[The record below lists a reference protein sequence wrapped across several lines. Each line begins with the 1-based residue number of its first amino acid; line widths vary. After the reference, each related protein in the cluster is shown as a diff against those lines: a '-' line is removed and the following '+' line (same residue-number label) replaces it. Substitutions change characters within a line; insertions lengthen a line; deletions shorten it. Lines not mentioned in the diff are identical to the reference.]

1 MTRRAVLAGFLD
13 RLAQRERWLV
23 LCAGA
28 LVLVALVWGLGVAP
42 AIKSLRSAPAQLKV
56 LDAQYQT
63 MENLATQARALQSR
77 PAVSREDALRT
88 LQSALQ
94 QHLGASAQLGVAA
107 DRATITLKG
116 ASPEG
121 LVQWLGV
128 ARSGA
133 RVVVRQATL
142 ARGPNGWDGT
152 IMLDLPAPA

>member
-1 MTRRAVLAGFLD
+1 MTRRAMLTGMLD
-13 RLAQRERWLV
+13 RLAPRERRVV
-23 LCAGA
+23 LFAGA
-28 LVLVALVWGLGVAP
+28 LVLVAAVWGIGLAP
-42 AIKSLRSAPAQLKV
+42 ALKTLRSAPAQLKV
-56 LDAQYQT
+56 LDAQYQA
-63 MENLATQARALQSR
+63 MENLAAQARALQSR

-88 LQSALQ
+88 LESAMQ
-94 QHLGASAQLGVAA
+94 QHLGASAQLGVVA

-142 ARGPNGWDGT
+142 ARSPNGWDGM
-152 IMLDLPAPA
+152 IVLDLPAPA

>member
-63 MENLATQARALQSR
+63 MENLA
-77 PAVSREDALRT
+77 
-88 LQSALQ
+88 
-94 QHLGASAQLGVAA
+94 
-107 DRATITLKG
+107 
-116 ASPEG
+116 
-121 LVQWLGV
+121 
-128 ARSGA
+128 
-133 RVVVRQATL
+133 
-142 ARGPNGWDGT
+142 
-152 IMLDLPAPA
+152 